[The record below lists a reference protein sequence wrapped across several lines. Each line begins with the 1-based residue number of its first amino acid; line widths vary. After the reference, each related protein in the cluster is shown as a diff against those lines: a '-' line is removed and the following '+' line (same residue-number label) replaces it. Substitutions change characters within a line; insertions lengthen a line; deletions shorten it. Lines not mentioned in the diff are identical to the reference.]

1 MAKLPSHSIRL
12 RINAIS
18 AAGSLLIFILAFIII
33 LYSVGKED
41 HLEINMLRTKISDD
55 INELTT
61 LQAMER
67 GLGATILSG
76 DKSLLAERKI
86 VFETSQKFLNSIIE
100 NIDKFKNVSGMKTDI
115 DAMVTEWRK
124 NYTNVNEAR
133 SLLNTNTI
141 STEEWFDLMTKL
153 ISHEFNIRDM
163 LFKPINGDEAIFYN
177 NSILRPSISIL
188 TEYAGRE
195 RAILASAIT
204 QNRPISKL
212 EQTSLIKFYGEMDRI
227 ILQID
232 LLKHSPSLDPA
243 LLADIHS
250 FEDKFIQKHR
260 RLTQK
265 IYAISLDAEKL
276 QGYHEHALDHLS
288 ESFNFS
294 MLNSAGNKLPS
305 IPKDIVAVDSQGFY
319 INKHSLTHQKAQSNA
334 RINIKDKLGA
344 ISGEILSDISGTI
357 YQDGKIISYHRVN
370 YGSKDPS
377 KYIVL
382 IKSSVMPSYPVSGKE
397 WFDQATN
404 AINSAFKI
412 SRTAGMLVKA
422 SEDQERKTSLNIYII
437 EAAIIAL
444 TLIFLINTVRGGQK
458 ISMRLGNIR
467 RGLRKLSA
475 GELDARIEA
484 NTGHDHQPNTKLD
497 EIDELIVNI
506 NAMAEKLE
514 QMVENISLA
523 EASANAA
530 NISKSQ
536 FLSNMS
542 HEIRTPLNA
551 IIGFSSIIKDG
562 LFGKLNNEKYEEYL
576 EDIEE
581 SGQHLLNLINDLLDL
596 SNIEAGKLEM
606 EPVILN
612 VEEEIATCCR
622 LTKSLTKAK
631 NLTVTNIELEDPDVN
646 IFVDERRFRQIM
658 LNIMSNAIKYTP
670 TDGAITFR
678 KEFVDDDH
686 IKIIVTDTGVGMN
699 TETLKN
705 IFKAYSRSD
714 DLYSK
719 QQEGTGLGLHLTQE
733 LIRALGGRMHIDSE
747 LGVGTAVT
755 ITLPLFQEDK

>member
-1 MAKLPSHSIRL
+1 MAKLPTHSIRL

-33 LYSVGKED
+33 LYSVEKEG
-41 HLEINMLRTKISDD
+41 HLEINALRTKISDD
-55 INELTT
+55 INEITT

-67 GLGATILSG
+67 GLGVTILSG
-76 DKSLLAERKI
+76 DKSLLADQQI
-86 VFETSQKFLNSIIE
+86 VFETSKKFLKSINE
-100 NIDKFKNVSGMKTDI
+100 NIDQFKSISGMKADI
-115 DAMVTEWRK
+115 DTMVTVWRK
-124 NYTNVNEAR
+124 IYTKVNEAR
-133 SLLNTNTI
+133 SLLDTNAI

-163 LFKPINGDEAIFYN
+163 LFKPINGEEAIFYN

-188 TEYAGRE
+188 TEYSGRE
-195 RAILASAIT
+195 RAILASVIT
-204 QNRPISKL
+204 QNRPISER
-212 EQTSLIKFYGEMDRI
+212 EQTSLIKIYGEMDRI
-227 ILQID
+227 MLQID
-232 LLKHSPSLDPA
+232 LLKRSPSLDPA
-243 LLADIHS
+243 LLADIHN
-250 FEDKFIQKHR
+250 FEDKFIQKYR
-260 RLTQK
+260 SLTRQV
-265 IYAISLDAEKL
+265 YAISLKAETLLDDHK
-276 QGYHEHALDHLS
+276 HTLDHLS
-288 ESFNFS
+288 ESYGFS
-294 MLNSAGNKLPS
+294 MQNSAGETLPS
-305 IPKDIVAVDSQGFY
+305 VPKDVVAVDSQGFY
-319 INKHSLTHQKAQSNA
+319 LNKNTLTRQKAQTSA
-334 RINIKDKLGA
+334 KVNIKDKLGA
-344 ISGEILSDISGTI
+344 ISGEILSGISGTV

-370 YGSKDPS
+370 YDSKDSS
-377 KYIVL
+377 KNVVL
-382 IKSSVMPSYPVSGKE
+382 IKSSTMPSYPVSGKE
-397 WFDQATN
+397 WLDQATN

-412 SRTAGMLVKA
+412 SRTAGKLVKA
-422 SEDQERKTSLNIYII
+422 AEDHERKTSFKIYII

-444 TLIFLINTVRGGQK
+444 TIIFLINTVRGGRK
-458 ISMRLGNIR
+458 VSTRLENIR
-467 RGLRKLSA
+467 RGLRKLSS
-475 GELDARIEA
+475 GELDARIEE
-484 NTGHDHQPNTKLD
+484 NSGHNNQPNTKLD

-506 NAMAEKLE
+506 NGMAEKLE
-514 QMVENISLA
+514 KMVENISLA

-562 LFGKLNNEKYEEYL
+562 LYGKLNNEKYEEYL
-576 EDIEE
+576 GDIEE

-612 VEEEIATCCR
+612 VEEEITTCCR

-631 NLTVTNIELEDPDVN
+631 NLTVTNIELDDPDVN

-670 TDGAITFR
+670 TDGAITFI
-678 KEFVDDDH
+678 KELVGDDH
-686 IKIIVTDTGVGMN
+686 IKIIVKDTGVGMN
-699 TETLKN
+699 RETLKN
-705 IFKAYSRSD
+705 IFKAYSRSG

-733 LIRALGGRMHIDSE
+733 LIRALGGQMHIDSE